1 MIPMKWFHQY
11 QQQLRSQHEQAVAA
25 QASDDVAAERAAA
38 ARIARILA
46 ESVPSYLPDGA
57 QVQRTYGSA
66 ADMATG
72 IALMLPQGWQA
83 TGIREQQLRSG
94 RLRAIAL
101 DAVDTL
107 AFAPHAQAIVTF
119 TRRASTRVA

>member
-1 MIPMKWFHQY
+1 MMLMNWFHRY
-11 QQQLRSQHEQAVAA
+11 QEQLRSQHERAVAA

-38 ARIARILA
+38 ARAARTLA
-46 ESVPSYLPDGA
+46 ASVPSSMPDGA

-72 IALMLPQGWQA
+72 IALMVPQGWQA

-101 DAVDTL
+101 DAVDSL